1 MRQNLICKKYRK
13 HRSIVSKCQAKFH
26 VTPIQV
32 MKQNRA
38 SSREPLCAPLLRQNP
53 PGSTQPPTLN
63 SVVMFPGLLQSVT
76 VSHSFIFHDLDILE
90 ELLVTYFVERSS
102 IWICLRFPNDWVEVM
117 HFWQESRRTVPFS
130 APPISW
136 YTMSSHLIDHL
147 MKVASSWPTIKL
159 VFFLL
164 WEDLVG
170 IHWACVH
177 ILFLVMLL
185 PTTFSIKD
193 SYL

>member
-1 MRQNLICKKYRK
+1 
-13 HRSIVSKCQAKFH
+13 
-26 VTPIQV
+26 

-76 VSHSFIFHDLDILE
+76 VSHSFIFRDLDILE

-130 APPISW
+130 VPPISW

-147 MKVASSWPTIKL
+147 MKVASSWPAIKL

-170 IHWACVH
+170 VHWACEHNISCFSSCFCPLHLALRIPIFNSYSVVEDFLFTSCLLALIG
-177 ILFLVMLL
+177 IL
-185 PTTFSIKD
+185 P
-193 SYL
+193 